1 LLDEMENE
9 KTISNLKHIRSDR
22 TLHMSVGE
30 GASYV
35 LGEMVKDVPEFV
47 KIHVF
52 VFAEGQ

>member
-1 LLDEMENE
+1 MENE